1 MIDLDRDIDAVAAA
15 AAVGQLQA
23 RMTLLPVSPS
33 SQHPAWLDPKEAS
46 YLKWIGVGKTK
57 GEAGDGE
64 PARKP
69 IHPGGAR
76 MFQSQSHL
84 PVPNFSPRHPHR
96 ELALNRFAV
105 QQTFRLQQRRSGHA
119 ATSRQCRKVTQNCS
133 EVGWSRFDLLP

>member
-69 IHPGGAR
+69 IHRA
-76 MFQSQSHL
+76 
-84 PVPNFSPRHPHR
+84 
-96 ELALNRFAV
+96 ELACFSHSLI
-105 QQTFRLQQRRSGHA
+105 FRCQSSLHVILTANSH
-119 ATSRQCRKVTQNCS
+119 
-133 EVGWSRFDLLP
+133 